1 MTAPTISPPRVTG
14 VTERSTGTLLPV
26 LRAIPERCYD
36 RPAWKGVASIARGVA
51 LYGAVLVALAAA
63 DAWWLL
69 VPLWVLAGAAVSGLF
84 VLGHDAAHGA
94 LFESKQTNRIV
105 GRALMVPSL
114 HIYEAW
120 VLGHNRIHHGHTLR
134 EGMDFVWHPLTV
146 EAYRD
151 LSGWQR
157 ARHRVEWSFLG
168 AGLYYLREVWWNKM
182 ITFTA
187 PERYRA
193 GIRRDTRFLVT
204 ASALLVGALALVGWF
219 VDGGATGALWF
230 VTKLF
235 VVPFL
240 SFTWWIGFTVYVHH
254 IARDVKWWPRRSWNS
269 FHGQVEG
276 TTVLRVP
283 WILNLFFC
291 NIFVHVPHHVDVRIP
306 WYSLPAAADAI
317 AAAFPDA
324 VVERRLRAR
333 DYVAETRACK
343 LYDFTAQRWLPY
355 AAARRSGAITE

>member
-1 MTAPTISPPRVTG
+1 
-14 VTERSTGTLLPV
+14 LLPV
-26 LRAIPERCYD
+26 LRVIPEQCYE
-36 RPAWKGVASIARGVA
+36 RPAWKGALSIVRAVVLYAATIAA
-51 LYGAVLVALAAA
+51 LVVVDG
-63 DAWWLL
+63 WWLL
-69 VPLWVLAGAAVSGLF
+69 VPLWVVAGAAVSGRF

-94 LFESKQTNRIV
+94 LFESKRANRLA

-146 EAYRD
+146 EAYRA
-151 LSGWQR
+151 LPRWQR
-157 ARHRVEWSFLG
+157 VRHRIEWSRLG

-193 GIRRDTRFLVT
+193 GIRRDTRFLV
-204 ASALLVGALALVGWF
+204 AAAGLLVAGGSLLGWF
-219 VDGGATGALWF
+219 AGSGPIGALWF
-230 VTKLF
+230 VAKLF
-235 VVPFL
+235 VLPFL
-240 SFTWWIGFTVYVHH
+240 AFTWWIGFTVYVHH
-254 IARDVKWWPRRSWNS
+254 IARDVQWWPRRAWNS

-283 WILNLFFC
+283 WLLNQFFC

-306 WYSLPAAADAI
+306 WYSLPAAAAAI
-317 AAAFPDA
+317 KAAFPDA
-324 VVERRLRAR
+324 VVERRLRLR
-333 DYVAETRACK
+333 DYVAATRACK
-343 LYDFTAQRWLPY
+343 LYAFTEQRWLPY
-355 AAARRSGAITE
+355 AAAR